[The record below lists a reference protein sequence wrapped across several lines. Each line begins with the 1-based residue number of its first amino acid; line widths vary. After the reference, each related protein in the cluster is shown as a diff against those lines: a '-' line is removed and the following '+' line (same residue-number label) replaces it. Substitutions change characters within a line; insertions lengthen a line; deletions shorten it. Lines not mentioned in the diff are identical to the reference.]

1 MSTAG
6 FYNENG
12 DMRGRSLVRHKSYL
26 LEEDVRH
33 FDNSFFHMNPKD
45 AADMDPQQRI
55 LLETVYEAFESAGW
69 SLSDVEGTQTSV
81 HVGVMTD
88 DYLLI
93 QGRDPDTLGGHAAT
107 GVSRSI
113 LANRLS
119 YAFDLR
125 GASLAMDTACSS
137 SLVAMHLAVQG
148 LHRGEATQAVVAGTN
163 LLLDSTWYIMGS
175 SMHMISPESRCRMW
189 DKDANGYARGEG
201 CGAVVLKTLSQAIRD
216 NDHIECIIRGT
227 GVNSDGQG
235 NSSGITIPSPAAQT
249 ALIQQ
254 TYRDAGLNPVKD
266 RCQYFECH
274 GTGTQAGDPGEAEAI
289 RDAFCD
295 ENGALSKNTLFCGSI
310 KTVIGHL
317 EGCAGIAGVIKAS
330 LAIQN
335 KAIPPNMHFNQL
347 NPKIEP
353 FYDGLQVP
361 TSLLPWPETGG
372 APRRVSVNSFGFGGT
387 NAHAILESYEPSE
400 TSHSSLP
407 SAEVAENN
415 VYSDSVEG
423 KLAGPF
429 VFSARSRGSLVDWL
443 KRLLDYLRVNE
454 SVDLDALSHT
464 LNSKRSVFRYRV
476 AVPTAVDREDLIEKL
491 EDQVN
496 ILSTSNDGPARAS
509 PSATGEGTSILGV
522 FTGQGAQAARM
533 GFALLE
539 HCKAFKES
547 IMDCEAALASIPS
560 PPTWSLS
567 EELAADTADS
577 HVSEARFSQ
586 PLCTAIQ
593 IALVDF
599 LRTCGVRFHTVVGHS
614 SGEIGAAYAAGLLS
628 KRDAMGISYYRGCV
642 SNLARGKSGQPGAMM
657 AASMSFD
664 AAAEICSEP
673 RFKGR
678 ITVAASN
685 APSSVTLSG
694 DKDAILEMKEH
705 LDEKDIQARALQVD
719 TAYHSHHMHA
729 CAEPYLAYLKELA
742 VTVQSPPADEE
753 CRWYSSVRQ
762 GIDILEQPL
771 ESGLDGQYWVD
782 NLTHPV
788 LFSQAVAFGVQESTA
803 GFTAAI
809 EVGPHGTLRGP
820 VNQTLKQSSS
830 ADQSMPY
837 TACLSRGQNAIK
849 TFAEAL
855 TTIWS
860 LAPSSVQ
867 LSGWRQ
873 AFGLDTSRPPI
884 KDLPPYA
891 WDHSQIHWRESR
903 VARNYRLDPHPP
915 HDLLGRLWNDSGSEQ
930 KWRNTLRL
938 NEMPWLREHVFQ
950 NQILFP
956 ATGYISLAVDA
967 AKVFAKDQSIKLVEL
982 RDMTIPRALPI
993 GEGDEVEILF
1003 TIRRRVS
1010 PENSAA
1016 QLDSSAI
1023 EAEFTCYSYPD
1034 GQNEADKNCEGL
1046 LTIHLGT
1053 PEPSDLAPTYIS
1065 DVELTPSNVDR
1076 FYHAASEIGFQYEGA
1091 FRALDS
1097 LNKVWG
1103 HAKAI
1108 ASWSWDDPDM
1118 NVACTLHPA
1127 IMDVAFQTG
1136 LSTILSTAERSMHSP
1151 YLPVGVKRAVIDPNQ
1166 DFSTDIA
1173 IEAYMTSPTVGLG
1186 PRIETDINIKRSRN
1200 QTDACEIQL
1209 EGVTFK
1215 AISEPQPSEDR
1226 NMLAKTVWAHDAA
1239 YGLLAPVLTDCVKV
1253 SSSGYAPEEY
1263 ERVALFY
1270 LRKLSDSVS
1279 AQEMDTLQPHH
1290 QKLIRSIDALGARM
1304 REDTDRAFLQPEWL
1318 NDTAEMIDDL
1328 LKRDPSD
1335 ADMAFLTSSAERT
1348 QSLLKGRA
1356 DPDDLSS
1363 SLYQQSTSGAACSRA
1378 IAELVVQISHT
1389 FPRTNI
1395 LHMCGDS
1402 AETVSGILDAV
1413 GDAYASYTLADP
1425 SEDIVDE
1432 LRDKIGLEFAREK
1445 RISFETFEAEPSAG
1459 KELYDVVIVTDICR
1473 ARQDLSESV
1482 QKLRSLIR
1490 PGGFLISMELTGV
1503 SLRPMAALGGSEDWW
1518 ENAGPK
1524 ADGPG
1529 IKTGEWDNILSDN
1542 GFSGID
1548 CIFHDQPKA
1557 SIHGY
1562 SVFSAQAMDDRMEV
1576 LRSPL
1581 TSLHMITPTPVVFIG
1596 GETSR
1601 VSKLIRQGKNLMR
1614 GCAREI
1620 QVWSRFDQIDP
1631 SRIPPECSVIT
1642 LQDLDKPLFSS
1653 PPSVNELKNLKE
1665 ILGSAQNLLWVTSGR
1680 LLDDPYAN
1688 IMVGIGRSLRHEH
1701 IHLNL
1706 QFFDFDQ
1713 GEPWEI
1719 QTLMTQFLRLMFST
1733 SSPDV
1738 TEGML
1743 WVQEPEIVIRNSQL
1757 VTPRV
1762 LLDHTSNEIYNASR
1776 RRVIKPVDPED
1787 PIEVVHDPAGA
1798 SPESSLV
1805 RSRSSD
1811 TPEGHL
1817 RMNVKLSVALHANDE
1832 APCYLSYGKVED
1844 CGHEKGALALSDT
1857 NSSVVTIPKSF
1868 DFGSRTIQECDATAL
1883 VNVGSILIASNLVSN
1898 MPRSGTTLVCGA
1910 SDRLAKM
1917 ISVLAAETGRKIKF
1931 VTITKET
1938 QSGASPDWIYLH
1950 PQAPT
1955 RAVKKVLPIDAKA
1968 LFDLSDHEAAFI
1980 LPCLPRG
1987 CTPRVFDSSALTQ
2000 ESVEHAIKIYETH
2013 QDTLASAPKPTV
2025 LSLSDLSQK
2034 HVGEFERLSV
2044 VTDWNR
2050 DSPVNAMIRGLEPQ
2064 ALISPNKTYFLVGM
2078 ASELGQSLA
2087 YFLVRAG
2094 ARYIVLSSRNPKDN
2108 QNWLRDLR
2116 SVGVDIRVVKMDV
2129 TDRAQVHETV
2139 NMLRQT
2145 MPEIGG
2151 VTNAA
2156 LVLEPAVFANLSA
2169 ASIAK
2174 QMMPKIHGTAH
2185 LDEVFKNDPL
2195 DFFMCFGS
2203 LGTVF
2208 GNPGH
2213 AIYHAGNAFMMSM
2226 VANRKRRG
2234 LVGSILNF
2242 GMLVDVGYV
2251 ARADRS
2257 AGSNVEEWLRTD
2269 GLIALS
2275 EADFHHVILQGI
2287 AAGRPESPTCEVIM
2301 GVDTF
2306 YDKGLVPRPRWVNTP
2321 FLSHMVRRVSEAV
2334 EDDAPSSGSHQSR
2347 LDNARTVEEAI
2358 GPITELLSQKIKSM
2372 IHVSLDSIHPD
2383 EPLSRLGIDSINA
2396 IEIRKWLWERL
2407 KVEISMVKILGRDAS
2422 ASIIRTVAEQ
2432 YLEKRPGA
2440 SDNTPNGDTSVTQD
2454 QSQQPK
2460 AQVDVKPAK
2469 SAADSLDNHNRTTRG
2484 NHSRSSAEDSKESPT
2499 SSEMTPGSSPISSP
2513 TPEPELDFIRSER
2526 LSIAQAG
2533 LFYIY
2538 KFSDTR
2544 TALNLTTRWR
2554 IDGPLDVE
2562 KLSRAFQRT
2571 VNRHESLRTCFFSTS
2586 DSPDIQQHVTS
2597 SKAFRLT
2604 QLQSTPE
2611 TAEADVQKAF
2621 DRTKEHEYSLE
2632 TGDTLQATLVRHDAQ
2647 WHTLVFG
2654 LHQIIIDVVSVSLIL
2669 SDIARE
2675 YQSQPWSQLPP
2686 PTSYIDYTREQWNDI
2701 QSGRFNDSI
2710 QYWINHLDPIPE
2722 VLPLLPVAKV
2732 RSRQSN
2738 RAYGHHT
2745 SERELDSKF
2754 VQSVTKIG
2762 QAHGVTPMQIYLAA
2776 MQVFLCRLLNID
2788 DLVIGVLHT
2797 GRDPISKFRETVGHL
2812 ASILPIRFKGALAM
2826 DFPEVVK
2833 NTRTTLL
2840 ESLDHASPPF
2850 ALIVDKVRPG
2860 VSEGNMPLIQVA
2872 YNYTV
2877 DDSLPS
2883 TLGGNSIA
2891 VEQAYHTTVYDFVL
2905 DVRRSASGGHVIGI
2919 TCTDDYYSQSATDL
2933 ITETFVS
2940 VLDGLVKVPMT
2951 AVKDCQLFSDTQ
2963 LDQAKTVARTPA
2975 IQHSWP
2981 DTLIERF
2988 SQVAA
2993 EFPQS
2998 VSIKDGSEAIT
3009 YSQLMQKVE
3018 LYAGIL
3024 LDAHATSGSR
3034 IAVFCKPSIDLY
3046 ATMLA
3051 VFRIGAIFVPFDV
3064 SIPGARRND
3073 MMKACKPHALVFHEA
3088 TAEQVAEN
3096 HAGQDSKI
3104 KLLNITELARAQR
3117 QSTRT
3122 LPDLAPSKRGSV
3134 SHILFTSG
3142 STGVPKG
3149 IKLHQRG
3156 IMNYAVVS
3164 SKRYGFGQIR
3174 VLQQTS
3180 IGFDVSFSQIY
3191 SAFTNGGTL
3200 VVAPFESRGDPDMLS
3215 RLILEEKV
3223 QFTMCTPSEYS
3234 LLLTYAPDRLRQCT
3248 EWRFAGAGGEVLPQ
3262 RLVDGLRDLKL
3273 PHLVL
3278 TNWYGPT
3285 EVTVGTSRDIPIHNG
3300 SNRIHDP
3307 SHDKIGSSIGHVVP
3321 NNTIYITSEEDGS
3334 LLAPGMPGE
3343 ICLAGIMV
3351 ANGYL
3356 DPRLDEGVFVPN
3368 PFATPKDIEDG
3379 FTTMYKTG
3387 DKGLVQE
3394 DGSILFLGRTKRG
3407 STVIKLRGL
3416 RIDLNEVTGA
3426 ILEAAPD
3433 DLADA
3438 AVTVRGEPQFL
3449 VCHVAFKPG
3458 RHLDHQQLMDLLQT
3472 LPLPRYMIPATIVAL
3487 DRLPLVP
3494 NGKLDLELL
3503 KSLPLP
3509 ALAASSETA
3518 QTQSLVQNGE
3528 KLTETEENL
3537 RKLWFDIIG
3546 TVAGSADIGL
3556 HSSFLSV
3563 GGNSFLLV
3571 HLQHAINRQLGA
3583 KIPLPQL
3590 GQASDLRDMAVLIER
3605 ARD

>member
-1 MSTAG
+1 MYEPIAIVGTACRLPGASSSPSKLWDLLKAPRDVLKEFPPERMNTKG

-33 FDNSFFHMNPKD
+33 FDNAFFDMNPKD

-69 SLSDVEGTQTSV
+69 SLSDVDGSQTSV

-119 YAFDLR
+119 YAFNLQ
-125 GASLAMDTACSS
+125 GASLALDTACSS
-137 SLVAMHLAVQG
+137 SLVALHLAVQG
-148 LHRGEATQAVVAGTN
+148 LHRGEATQAVVAGIN

-189 DKDANGYARGEG
+189 DKDASGYARGEG

-254 TYRDAGLNPVKD
+254 TYRDAGLDPVKD

-274 GTGTQAGDPGEAEAI
+274 GTGTQAGDPAEAEAI
-289 RDAFCD
+289 QDAFCD
-295 ENGALSKNTLFCGSI
+295 ENGEMSENTLFCGSI

-335 KAIPPNMHFNQL
+335 KAIPPNMHFSTL

-353 FYDGLQVP
+353 FYGGLQIP

-372 APRRVSVNSFGFGGT
+372 APRRASVNSFGFGGT
-387 NAHAILESYEPSE
+387 NAHAILESYEPPS
-400 TSHSSLP
+400 TTVSLATP
-407 SAEVAENN
+407 TAGLADDSTCW
-415 VYSDSVEG
+415 SDSVEG
-423 KLAGPF
+423 RLAGPF
-429 VFSARSRGSLVDWL
+429 LFSARSQGSLVDWL
-443 KRLLDYLRVNE
+443 KHLLNYLRVNG
-454 SVDLDALSHT
+454 SMDLDSLSNT
-464 LNSKRSVFRYRV
+464 LNSKRSVFRYR
-476 AVPTAVDREDLIEKL
+476 AAIPAAVDREDLIEKL

-496 ILSTSNDGPARAS
+496 ILSTSSDGPLRPS
-509 PSATGEGTSILGV
+509 PGSATAEGVSILGV

-539 HCKAFKES
+539 HCKSFRES
-547 IMDCEAALASIPS
+547 IMDCEAALASIPN

-567 EELAADTADS
+567 EELAADTTES
-577 HVSEARFSQ
+577 HVAEAKFSQ

-599 LRTCGVRFHTVVGHS
+599 LRACGIRFHTVVGHS
-614 SGEIGAAYAAGLLS
+614 SGEIGAAYAAGLLT
-628 KRDAMGISYYRGCV
+628 KRDAMGISYYRGYV
-642 SNLARGKSGQPGAMM
+642 SNLARGDAGQQGAML

-664 AAAEICSEP
+664 EATAICSEP
-673 RFKGR
+673 HFKGR

-694 DKDAILEMKEH
+694 DKDATSEMKEY
-705 LDEKDIQARALQVD
+705 LDEKQIQARALQVD
-719 TAYHSHHMHA
+719 TAYHSHHMRA
-729 CAEPYLAYLKELA
+729 CAEPYLLHLKELR
-742 VTVQSPPADEE
+742 VTVQTPSVDQE

-762 GIDILEQPL
+762 NTDILDEPL
-771 ESGLDGQYWVD
+771 DSELEAQYWVD

-788 LFSQAVAFGVQESTA
+788 LFSQAVTLAVHENKA
-803 GFTAAI
+803 GFSAAI

-820 VNQTLKQSSS
+820 VNQTLKQLSS
-830 ADQSMPY
+830 ASTSMLY
-837 TACLSRGQNAIK
+837 TACLSRGTNAIK
-849 TFAEAL
+849 TFSEAL
-855 TTIWS
+855 ATIWS
-860 LAPSSVQ
+860 LAPSFVQ
-867 LSGWRQ
+867 LSGWRT
-873 AFGLDTSRPPI
+873 AFGLDVHKPLI

-891 WDHSQIHWRESR
+891 WDHTQTHWRESR
-903 VARNYRLDPHPP
+903 VARNYRLDTHPP

-967 AKVFAKDQSIKLVEL
+967 AKVFAKDQSIKFVEL

-1003 TIRRRVS
+1003 TIRRRVLPDQVDTES
-1010 PENSAA
+1010 V
-1016 QLDSSAI
+1016 I

-1034 GQNEADKNCEGL
+1034 NQLEADKNCEGL
-1046 LTIHLGT
+1046 LTIHLGE
-1053 PEPSDLAPTYIS
+1053 PEPTDLAPTYIS
-1065 DVELTPSNVDR
+1065 D
-1076 FYHAASEIGFQYEGA
+1076 
-1091 FRALDS
+1091 
-1097 LNKVWG
+1097 
-1103 HAKAI
+1103 
-1108 ASWSWDDPDM
+1108 
-1118 NVACTLHPA
+1118 
-1127 IMDVAFQTG
+1127 TG

-1166 DFSTDIA
+1166 NFNTDVA

-1186 PRIETDINIKRSRN
+1186 PRIETDINIKRSSN
-1200 QTDACEIQL
+1200 GTDVCEIQL
-1209 EGVTFK
+1209 EGVAFK

-1226 NMLAKTVWAHDAA
+1226 NILAKTVWAHDAA
-1239 YGLLAPVLTDCVKV
+1239 YGLLPAELIDNVQAD
-1253 SSSGYAPEEY
+1253 SSAYTPEEY

-1270 LRKLSDSVS
+1270 LRRLSDSIS

-1290 QKLIRSIDALGARM
+1290 QKLIRSINALGAGI
-1304 REDTDRAFLQPEWL
+1304 REDNDRAFLQAEWL
-1318 NDTAEMIDDL
+1318 NDTSELILDL
-1328 LKRDPSD
+1328 LNRHPGD
-1335 ADMAFLTSSAERT
+1335 ADMALLTSSTERT
-1348 QSLLKGRA
+1348 QSLLKGRSGV
-1356 DPDDLSS
+1356 DGLSS
-1363 SLYQQSTSGAACSRA
+1363 SLYQQTSSGASCSQA
-1378 IAELVVQISHT
+1378 IAQLMVQISHT

-1402 AETVSGILDAV
+1402 AKTVTDILDAIN
-1413 GDAYASYTLADP
+1413 DAYASYTCADP
-1425 SEDIVDE
+1425 SDDVVDV
-1432 LRDKIGLEFAREK
+1432 LRNKIGLDVAREK
-1445 RISFETFEAEPSAG
+1445 RISFEVLNTEPTASR
-1459 KELYDVVIVTDICR
+1459 EPYDVVIVTDICR
-1473 ARQDLSESV
+1473 ARPDLSESV
-1482 QKLRSLIR
+1482 QRLRSLLR

-1503 SLRPMAALGGSEDWW
+1503 SLRPMAILGGSEEWW
-1518 ENAGPK
+1518 ENAGLLVE
-1524 ADGPG
+1524 GPR
-1529 IKTGEWDNILSDN
+1529 IKTGEWDNLLSDN

-1548 CIFHDQPKA
+1548 SIFHDQPKLGM
-1557 SIHGY
+1557 HGY
-1562 SVFSAQAMDDRMEV
+1562 SVFSTQATDDRVEF
-1576 LRSPL
+1576 LRNPL
-1581 TSLHMITPTPVVFIG
+1581 TSLHMITPTPVIFIG

-1601 VSKLIRQGKNLMR
+1601 VSKLIRQGKNLLR
-1614 GCAREI
+1614 GCTPEI
-1620 QVWSRFDQIDP
+1620 QVWSRFDQIDC

-1665 ILGSAQNLLWVTSGR
+1665 VLGNAQNLLWVTSGR

-1688 IMVGIGRSLRHEH
+1688 IMIGIGRSLRHEH

-1706 QFFDFDQ
+1706 QFLDFDQ
-1713 GEPWEI
+1713 GEPWDV
-1719 QTLMTQFLRLMFST
+1719 QTLMTQFLRLIFST
-1733 SSPDV
+1733 SSPGV

-1743 WVQEPEIVIRNSQL
+1743 WVQEPEIVIRDSQMI
-1757 VTPRV
+1757 TPRV
-1762 LLDHTSNEIYNASR
+1762 LLDHTSNEVYNAGR
-1776 RRVIKPVDPED
+1776 RRVVKSVEPTE
-1787 PIEVVHDPAGA
+1787 PIEVIHETAGA
-1798 SPESSLV
+1798 PSESMLAC
-1805 RSRSSD
+1805 SRSID
-1811 TPEGHL
+1811 TPEGYL
-1817 RMNVKLSVALHANDE
+1817 QMEVKLSVPLHANDE
-1832 APCYLSYGKVED
+1832 APCYLSYGRVKDGGDEPA
-1844 CGHEKGALALSDT
+1844 ALALSAID
-1857 NSSVVTIPKSF
+1857 SSVVTIHKDF
-1868 DFGSRTIQECDATAL
+1868 DFKSRAVQEYDPATL
-1883 VNVGSILIASNLVSN
+1883 VNVASFLIASNLVSD
-1898 MPRSGTTLVCGA
+1898 MPISGTTLVCGA
-1910 SDRLAKM
+1910 SDELAKV
-1917 ISVLAAETGRKIKF
+1917 ISALAAEASRKTTF
-1931 VTITKET
+1931 VTITKTPRE
-1938 QSGASPDWIYLH
+1938 GRNPGWIYLH
-1950 PQAPT
+1950 PQTPT
-1955 RAVKKVLPIDAKA
+1955 RAVRKLMPHDATA
-1968 LFDLSDHEAAFI
+1968 LFDLSRDGAACV
-1980 LPCLPRG
+1980 LPCLPPG
-1987 CTPRVFDSSALTQ
+1987 CTAQILDASSLSQ
-2000 ESVEHAIKIYETH
+2000 QSVEDAVKNYETH
-2013 QDTLASAPKPTV
+2013 NDVLDCKPLPTV
-2025 LSLSDLSQK
+2025 FSLSDLSRK
-2034 HVGEFERLSV
+2034 RVDKSERLSV

-2050 DSPVNAMIRGLEPQ
+2050 ERPVNAIIRGLEPQ
-2064 ALISPNKTYFLVGM
+2064 TLISPNKTYFLVGM
-2078 ASELGQSLA
+2078 ASELGQSLSN
-2087 YFLVRAG
+2087 FLVRGG
-2094 ARYIVLSSRNPKDN
+2094 ARYIVLSSRNPKNN

-2139 NMLRQT
+2139 KKLRQT

-2213 AIYHAGNAFMMSM
+2213 AIYHAGNAYMMSL

-2287 AAGRPESPTCEVIM
+2287 SAGRLDSPTCEVIM

-2306 YDKGLVPRPRWVNTP
+2306 YDKGQIPRPRWINTP

-2347 LDNARTVEEAI
+2347 LDSAATVEEAI
-2358 GPITELLSQKIKSM
+2358 PPITELLSQKIKSM

-2407 KVEISMVKILGRDAS
+2407 RVEISMVKILGRDAS

-2432 YLEKRPGA
+2432 YLAKKPEVPD
-2440 SDNTPNGDTSVTQD
+2440 STPNGNTAVGADESQPPKTQANGQLAKVTPEVTLDD
-2454 QSQQPK
+2454 QVRSTTIG
-2460 AQVDVKPAK
+2460 
-2469 SAADSLDNHNRTTRG
+2469 RT
-2484 NHSRSSAEDSKESPT
+2484 HSTADSKESPT
-2499 SSEMTPGSSPISSP
+2499 SSEMTPGSSPISTP
-2513 TPEPELDFIRSER
+2513 TPEPELEFIRSER

-2571 VNRHESLRTCFFSTS
+2571 INRHDSLRTCFFATS
-2586 DSPDIQQHVTS
+2586 DHSEVQQHVTS
-2597 SKAFRLT
+2597 TKPFHLT
-2604 QLQSTPE
+2604 RLQSTAE
-2611 TAEADVQKAF
+2611 TADADVRKAF
-2621 DRTKEHEYSLE
+2621 ERIKEHEYSLE
-2632 TGDTLQATLVRHDAQ
+2632 TGDTLQVTLVRHDAQ
-2647 WHTLVFG
+2647 SHTLVLG
-2654 LHQIIIDVVSVSLIL
+2654 LHQLVIDVVSVSLIL
-2669 SDIARE
+2669 SDISRE
-2675 YQSQPWSQLPP
+2675 YQSQPWSQYPA
-2686 PTSYIDYTREQWNDI
+2686 PTSYLDYTREQFDDS
-2701 QSGRFNDSI
+2701 QSGRFKDSI
-2710 QYWINHLDPIPE
+2710 HYWINHLDPIPE
-2722 VLPLLPVAKV
+2722 ALPLLPVAKV
-2732 RSRQSN
+2732 RTRQSN

-2745 SERELDSKF
+2745 SERELSSKF
-2754 VQSVTKIG
+2754 VQSVTRIG

-2812 ASILPIRFKGALAM
+2812 ASILPVRFKGTL
-2826 DFPEVVK
+2826 DRTFPEVVK
-2833 NTRTTLL
+2833 NTRSTLL
-2840 ESLDHASPPF
+2840 NSLDHANPPF

-2883 TLGGNSIA
+2883 TLGGCTIA
-2891 VEQAYHTTVYDFVL
+2891 VEQAHHTTVYDFVL
-2905 DVRRSASGGHVIGI
+2905 DVRRSASGGHVLGI
-2919 TCTDDYYSQSATDL
+2919 TCTDDFYSLSATQF
-2933 ITETFVS
+2933 ITEACVG
-2940 VLDGLVKVPMT
+2940 VLEGLVREPLT
-2951 AVKDCQLFSDTQ
+2951 AVKDCRLFSDTQ
-2963 LDQAKTVARTPA
+2963 LEQARTVARTPA
-2975 IQHSWP
+2975 IPHSWP
-2981 DTLIERF
+2981 DSLSERF
-2988 SQVAA
+2988 IQVAA
-2993 EFPQS
+2993 EFPSS
-2998 VSIKDGSEAIT
+2998 VAIKDGSEAIT
-3009 YSQLMQKVE
+3009 YSQLKSKLE
-3018 LYAGIL
+3018 HYAGIL
-3024 LDAHATSGSR
+3024 LDANATSGTR

-3051 VFRIGAIFVPFDV
+3051 VFRIGAIFVPLDV
-3064 SIPGARRND
+3064 SIPAARRND
-3073 MMKACKPHALVFHEA
+3073 ILKACKPHALVFHAA
-3088 TAEQVAEN
+3088 TADQVAES
-3096 HAGQDSKI
+3096 HTDLGSAFR
-3104 KLLNITELARAQR
+3104 LLNITELARSHR
-3117 QSTRT
+3117 QDYRT
-3122 LPDLAPSKRGSV
+3122 IPEQAPSKRGSD

-3149 IKLHQRG
+3149 IRLHQRG

-3164 SKRYGFGQIR
+3164 SKRYDFGQIR

-3215 RLILEEKV
+3215 RLILDEKV

-3234 LLLTYAPDRLRQCT
+3234 LLLAYAPDRLRQCT

-3262 RLVDGLRDLKL
+3262 RLVDGLRELKL
-3273 PHLVL
+3273 PHLML

-3285 EVTVGTSRDIPIHNG
+3285 EITVGTSRDIPIHDGANP
-3300 SNRIHDP
+3300 IHDP
-3307 SHDKIGSSIGHVVP
+3307 RNDKIGSVIGHVVP
-3321 NNTIYITSEEDGS
+3321 NNAVYITSEDDGS

-3343 ICLAGIMV
+3343 ICVAGTMV

-3356 DPRLDEGVFVPN
+3356 DPRLDDGVFVAN
-3368 PFATPKDIEDG
+3368 PFTTAQDVEHE

-3387 DKGLVQE
+3387 DRGLIQE
-3394 DGSILFLGRTKRG
+3394 DGSIVFLGRTKRG

-3458 RHLDHQQLMDLLQT
+3458 RHLEHRQLMDLLQT

-3503 KSLPLP
+3503 QSLPLP
-3509 ALAASSETA
+3509 ALAASSG
-3518 QTQSLVQNGE
+3518 QTPIQPLTQNGE
-3528 KLTETEENL
+3528 KLTPIEERL
-3537 RKLWFDIIG
+3537 RRLWIDIIG
-3546 TVAGSADIGL
+3546 VVAGTADIGL
-3556 HSSFLSV
+3556 HSSFLAV

-3571 HLQHAINRQLGA
+3571 HLQHAINREIGV
-3583 KIPLPQL
+3583 KVPLPQL
-3590 GQASDLRDMAVLIER
+3590 GQAEDLRDMAALIER
-3605 ARD
+3605 ERN